1 MIRMDNPGVSAWNKI
16 TNIVLLN
23 LLVIATSIP
32 IVTMG
37 ASLTAMHH
45 VLYRTMRNEDGYLLK
60 DYFTAFRQNFKKATV
75 LWLIMLGVSAILAVD
90 VWFVVAGAGKVPGWL
105 VGIILVTCIVLVMWM
120 MYVFPL
126 QARFEN
132 TIKNTIKNAG
142 IVMVLNLP
150 RSVIMLLAYL
160 LPFAA
165 VGLSYSAL
173 IVLFFCG
180 FTLPAYAACFLYR
193 KVFGRI
199 EKSSRKSNEAD
210 F

>member
-1 MIRMDNPGVSAWNKI
+1 MIRMDNPGISAWNKI

-45 VLYRTMRNEDGYLLK
+45 VLYRMMRNEDGYLLK
-60 DYFTAFRQNFKKATV
+60 DYFAAFKQNFKKATI
-75 LWLIMLGVSAILAVD
+75 LWLIMLGVLAILAVD

-150 RSVIMLLAYL
+150 RSVMMLLAYL
-160 LPFAA
+160 LPFVV

-180 FTLPAYAACFLYR
+180 FTLPACAACFLYR
-193 KVFGRI
+193 KVFERI
-199 EKSSRKSNEAD
+199 EKSNKESNEAD

>member
-1 MIRMDNPGVSAWNKI
+1 MIRMDNPAISALNKI

-23 LLVIATSIP
+23 LLVIVTSIP
-32 IVTMG
+32 VVTMG
-37 ASLTAMHH
+37 ASLAAMHH
-45 VLYRTMRNEDGYLLK
+45 VLYRMMRNEEGYLLR
-60 DYFTAFRQNFKKATV
+60 DYFGAFKQNFKKATI
-75 LWLIMLGVSAILAVD
+75 LWLLMLGVLVILAVD

-105 VGIILVTCIVLVMWM
+105 VGIILVTCIVLVMGM

-132 TIKNTIKNAG
+132 TIRNTIRNAG
-142 IVMVLNLP
+142 FVMILNLP
-150 RSVIMLLAYL
+150 KSIVMLLAYL

-165 VGLSYSAL
+165 VALTYSAI

-180 FTLPAYAACFLYR
+180 FTLPAYVACFLYR
-193 KVFGRI
+193 KVFERI
-199 EKSSRKSNEAD
+199 EKPHAKSNEAD